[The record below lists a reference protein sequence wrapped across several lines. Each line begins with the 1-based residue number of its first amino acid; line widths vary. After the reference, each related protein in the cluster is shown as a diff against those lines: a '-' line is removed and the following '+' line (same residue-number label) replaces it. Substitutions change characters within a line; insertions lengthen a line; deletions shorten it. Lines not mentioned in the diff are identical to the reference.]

1 MKLHATRALM
11 AAILLSATAVF
22 HGCGR
27 TYEKVDFSNFRHPEA
42 TYRSLSFYSL
52 NDSLDADVLR
62 SQLRMMKEGG
72 FGGAFLH
79 SRPGLL
85 TPYLSPEWFDMM
97 QVGVDECRKLGMEA
111 WFYDEDKWPS
121 GFAGGIVPRKSEA
134 YRARTLGRVPKD
146 YPVESPDTV
155 LFEDASHKYIC
166 HVERMGTPWY
176 NGTCWV
182 DLMNPEAVAAF
193 LDCTY
198 RPYVERFAGQK
209 GVFGFFSDE
218 PQISPRRGWG
228 NYDAVFPYSPW
239 MEAAFREMWGYE
251 MDPHLPELVEETGDW
266 RTFRLHYYRTV
277 AACMEKAFSKQIGT
291 WCEEHG
297 MMWTGHY
304 NGEEHPTSHMLNEGA
319 TMQQYRWMTRP
330 GIDALGLKF
339 KELHNIKGMSSVADQ
354 YGKERRVVEIFGI
367 SGHNLSY
374 EDRMWITAYHTLN
387 GANMLCPHLTLYSMK
402 GLRKRDYPP
411 TFGDQEPWWSENAR
425 FEDFAGRLCWFAA
438 TGKPVG
444 DVCVLSTIES
454 DYITFDARQMP
465 HESNRDVL
473 LERVLNLVT
482 EHHRNVAIGDE
493 QILSEVGS
501 VEGDRLRI
509 GKMTYRTV
517 ILPSLLTIRPSTL
530 ALLEDFAAAGG
541 QVIICGQWPEYVE
554 GQPAALAG
562 LHALVAH
569 GTVKE
574 ASLESLGAI
583 LDANAREFTLQG
595 EQADMIWT
603 HLREVNS
610 SRHDAPAGR
619 MLQLSNTSR
628 LDAVSVQLQ
637 LAGDAPYRYL
647 LNPLDGQILSLPEG
661 ESMALHFAPAQTWL
675 LYFGPQRLKADGAYV
690 LPGART
696 RLAVLDGFDRVR
708 RLDPN
713 ALPLDFAAWSTDGGQ
728 TWQPEE
734 PVLAIYQRFER
745 DLDYNGP
752 LKLRFSFDIHTLPER
767 CSLAVEQPWM
777 YLDITVN
784 GHQTA
789 FTHDTYIDHIIR
801 LADIASFLQSGR
813 NTVLMD
819 LDFVGPQVRSFTA
832 DKRYGSEIEAVY
844 LVGDF
849 AVNGSFAADQPAETW
864 RNRGPRLQPK
874 PMPTRFAYGTFALDT
889 EPDVVGGDFTRAG
902 YPFYA
907 GRMACDGHFTL
918 PEVKPGVRYKL
929 VFPEVESILV
939 HPEVNGKA
947 LDPVFCSPWETDITE
962 AVRAGE
968 NRLTLTLTGSLRNL
982 MGPSHHVGGEF
993 FSIGPGV
1000 FTGDGD
1006 WPNLEPGDKDWYE
1019 RRKTGDAKLW
1029 RDDYYCIPFGFR
1041 RQPELVLEQG
1051 EREDRP

>member
-1 MKLHATRALM
+1 MKHLIVRAFT
-11 AAILLSATAVF
+11 AAILLSAIAVLD
-22 HGCGR
+22 GCSNP
-27 TYEKVDFSNFRHPEA
+27 YEKVDFSSFRKPEA

-52 NDSLDADVLR
+52 NDSLDADVMR

-85 TPYLSPEWFDMM
+85 TPYLSQEWFDLME
-97 QVGVDECRKLGMEA
+97 VGVDECRKLGMEA

-121 GFAGGIVPRKSEA
+121 GFAGGIVPRANEA
-134 YRARTLGRVPKD
+134 YRDRTLGRVPKD
-146 YPVESPDTV
+146 YPVEAPDTV
-155 LFEDASHKYIC
+155 LVEDAHHKYIC
-166 HVERMGTPWY
+166 HVERMGEAWY

-182 DLMNPEAVAAF
+182 DLMNPEAVATF
-193 LDCTY
+193 LDCSY
-198 RPYVERFAGQK
+198 RPYAERFAGQK
-209 GVFGFFSDE
+209 GVYGFFSDE
-218 PQISPRRGWG
+218 MQVSPRRGWG
-228 NYDAVFPYSPW
+228 NYDAVFPYSPC

-411 TFGDQEPWWSENAR
+411 TFSDQEPWWSENAR
-425 FEDFAGRLCWFAA
+425 FEDFAGRLCWFAS

-465 HESNRDVL
+465 AQSSRDEL
-473 LERVLNLVT
+473 LEAILNLVT
-482 EHHRNVAIGDE
+482 EEHRNVAIGDE
-493 QILSEVGS
+493 QILSDVGS
-501 VEGDRLRI
+501 VEGNRLRI
-509 GKMTYRTV
+509 GEMTYRTV

-530 ALLEDFAAAGG
+530 ALLESFAAAGG
-541 QVIICGQWPEYVE
+541 RIIVCGEWPSYVD
-554 GQPAALAG
+554 GQPADFQTLRSLSGEEAGDAAAVVQVPFEGLAAAL
-562 LHALVAH
+562 
-569 GTVKE
+569 E
-574 ASLESLGAI
+574 ADSRA
-583 LDANAREFTLQG
+583 FTLSG
-595 EQADMIWT
+595 EQAGKIWS
-603 HLREVNS
+603 HLREVNATPNA
-610 SRHDAPAGR
+610 APAGR

-628 LDAVSVQLQ
+628 ILDVDVRLG
-637 LAGDAPYRYL
+637 LDGDAAYRYL
-647 LNPLDGQILSLPEG
+647 LNPLDGRILSLPEG
-661 ESMALHFAPAQTWL
+661 ETVALHFAPAQTWL
-675 LYFGPQRLKADGAYV
+675 LYYGPQRLKTDGAYV
-690 LPGART
+690 LPGT
-696 RLAVLDGFDRVR
+696 CTQIAVLDGFDRVR

-713 ALPLDFAAWSTDGGQ
+713 ALPLDFAAWSTDGGK

-734 PVLAIYQRFER
+734 PVLAIYKRFER
-745 DLDYNGP
+745 DLDYSGP
-752 LKLRFSFDIHTLPER
+752 LQLRFTFDIHTLPQR

-777 YLDITVN
+777 YRNISVN

-789 FTHDTYIDHIIR
+789 FTHDTYIDHVIR
-801 LADIASFLQSGR
+801 LADIASFLQTGR
-813 NTVLMD
+813 NTVLLD
-819 LDFVGPQVRSFTA
+819 LDFVRPQASSFTA
-832 DKRYGSEIEAVY
+832 DKRYGSEIETIY

-849 AVNGSFAADQPAETW
+849 AVNGSFAADQPTETW
-864 RNRGPRLQPK
+864 RNRGPRLQAK
-874 PMPTRFAYGTFALDT
+874 PMPTRFVYGSFALDA
-889 EPDVVGGDFTRAG
+889 EPAVVGGDFTRAG

-918 PEVKPGVRYKL
+918 PEVKPGVKYKL

-939 HPEVNGKA
+939 HPEVNGVA
-947 LDPVFCSPWETDITE
+947 LDPVFCSPWEADITQ

-968 NRLTLTLTGSLRNL
+968 NTLTLTLTGSLRNL
-982 MGPSHHVGGEF
+982 MGPSHHMGGEF

-1000 FTGDGD
+1000 FSGDGD
-1006 WPNLEPGDKDWYE
+1006 WPNLEPGDPDWYE
-1019 RRKTGDAKLW
+1019 RRKTGGTKLW
-1029 RDDYYCIPFGFR
+1029 RDDYYSIPFGFLK
-1041 RQPELVLEQG
+1041 QPELVVEQ
-1051 EREDRP
+1051 